1 MKRIVLALS
10 ALIVMAGCGDSP
22 TAPAALPGMM
32 TITFDDGW
40 SSAYTRALP
49 TLRAHG
55 LRGNIAVV
63 TDYVDMGFV
72 GFMSLPQLEAAHQ
85 AGWSIVSHT
94 IAHPDLTT
102 LTEAELELELSA
114 SRSWIQDNGF
124 NGSSV
129 FIVPFHAF
137 GDRELAA
144 IRRHYS
150 AARIANASFYVPA
163 RFENWP
169 PDNPYGLTSLEAEVA
184 PFTTEAGRLLL
195 EQQIETA
202 LADGKF
208 VDILF
213 HDIEQEDFAAFQETV
228 AVLAK
233 FSGNVRA
240 YHELF
245 P

>member
-1 MKRIVLALS
+1 MKRTVHALS
-10 ALIVMAGCGDSP
+10 ALIILAGCGDST
-22 TAPAALPGMM
+22 TAPPALPGVM

-40 SSAYTRALP
+40 LSAYTRALP

-55 LRGNIAVV
+55 LRGNVAVV
-63 TDYVDMGFV
+63 TDYVDLGFV

-94 IAHPDLTT
+94 VAHPDLTT

-114 SRSWIQDNGF
+114 SRSWLQDKGF

-129 FIVPFHAF
+129 FIVPYHSF

-150 AARIANASFYVPA
+150 AARIANADFYIPA
-163 RFENWP
+163 RFETWP
-169 PDNPYGLTSLEAEVA
+169 PDNPYSLTSLEAEFA
-184 PFTTEAGRLLL
+184 PFTTEAGRLVL

-202 LADGKF
+202 LTNGMF

-213 HDIEQEDFAAFQETV
+213 HDITPEDFAAFQETV
-228 AVLAK
+228 AMLAR
-233 FSGNVRA
+233 FRRNVRP

>member
-1 MKRIVLALS
+1 MKRILPALGVL
-10 ALIVMAGCGDSP
+10 IIMAACGDSP
-22 TAPAALPGMM
+22 TGSAPLAGVM

-40 SSAYTRALP
+40 LSAYTRGLS

-63 TDYVDMGFV
+63 TTYVDQGYP
-72 GFMSLPQLEAAHQ
+72 GFMSLPQLQAAQQ

-94 IAHPDLTT
+94 VAHPDLTKIT
-102 LTEAELELELSA
+102 ASELEVQLS
-114 SRSWIQDNGF
+114 SSKRWLQDKGF

-129 FIVPFHAF
+129 FIVPYHSF

-150 AARIANASFYVPA
+150 AARIANATFYVPP

-169 PDNPYGLTSLEAEVA
+169 ADNPYGLTSIEAEFA
-184 PFTTEAGRLLL
+184 PFTTDVGRVAL
-195 EQQIETA
+195 EQQIRAA
-202 LADGKF
+202 LTDGKF

-213 HDIEQEDFAAFQETV
+213 HDIVQEDFTAFQATV
-228 AVLAK
+228 AMLAR
-233 FSGNVRA
+233 FRRNVRP

>member
-1 MKRIVLALS
+1 MKCLVPALG
-10 ALIVMAGCGDSP
+10 ALIIMAGCGDSP
-22 TAPAALPGMM
+22 TAPPTLPGVL

-40 SSAYTRALP
+40 LSAYTRALP
-49 TLRAHG
+49 TLGAHG

-63 TDYVDMGFV
+63 TDYVDLGFV
-72 GFMSLPQLEAAHQ
+72 GFMSLPQLQAAQQ

-94 IAHPDLTT
+94 VAHSDLTT
-102 LTEAELELELSA
+102 VTASELEFQLGA
-114 SRSWIQDNGF
+114 SKSWLQAKGF

-129 FIVPFHAF
+129 FIVPYHSF

-150 AARIANASFYVPA
+150 AARIANATFYVPA

-169 PDNPYGLTSLEAEVA
+169 ADNPYGLTSIEAEFS
-184 PFTTEAGRLLL
+184 PFTTTAGRQAL

-202 LADGKF
+202 LTDGKF
-208 VDILF
+208 VDLLF
-213 HDIEQEDFAAFQETV
+213 HDIAQEDFAAFQETV
-228 AVLAK
+228 AMLAR
-233 FSGNVRA
+233 FRRNVRP